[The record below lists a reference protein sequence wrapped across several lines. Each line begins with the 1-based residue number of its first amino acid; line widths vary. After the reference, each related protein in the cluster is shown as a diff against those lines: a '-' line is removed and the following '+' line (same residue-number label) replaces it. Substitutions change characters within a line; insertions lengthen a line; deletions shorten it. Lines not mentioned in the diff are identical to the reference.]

1 MMPPRRCGRRC
12 ATYCLGGAGREDS
25 SKPRVAKKAMKQRS
39 GSAAHD
45 DGTERPTGAA
55 ARRGAEADSAAA
67 ADAPGSGGKAQHT
80 KGAAALNGAA
90 ASRYQVME
98 PPSPPPGPAAP
109 DGFEMKQFFDVYAA
123 GPAAHYYYG
132 AAAPVSQ
139 GIGYGAPPPGLSPA
153 GGRSAA
159 GIGYGP
165 HMVQPYWVGARR
177 ARNLLVHAA
186 GGGLC
191 FVDRTRSRSR
201 RTLSA
206 RPSSRPQDGV
216 YGPPH
221 PGQPGD
227 GRGQPWIA
235 QRGDPRHQLGYTD
248 QPSADSRTPDGQ
260 RRWPLRPELCPPPPP
275 AARRQL
281 YYTAGYYDPRLLPAP
296 QAHDDYQ
303 RTPTAYLA
311 LPPPPPG
318 SPAAPQAAMRSPY
331 DDEGAALTQHAR
343 VASPDGLY
351 LHFADGRGTPAAGPP
366 RSAAT
371 EPGSSVPQGATP
383 LQWETQPSAGGAGRK
398 TRAQQLLEFAVAQSR
413 EEAAEE
419 QIHMALPVHTPQPD
433 KMQLYGSSPNQ
444 YGSSPQRAGAAPHES
459 GAVARGTE
467 YGRFASSPSAGDPNA
482 CARPVDGSAG
492 QRGAEAAAS
501 PQPPRLFSSGAMAVA
516 AARHAGMRVAMANHN
531 LAHPQTETREDRQ
544 FYYY

>member
-1 MMPPRRCGRRC
+1 MAPLLRSARASATAPRRQGC
-12 ATYCLGGAGREDS
+12 
-25 SKPRVAKKAMKQRS
+25 
-39 GSAAHD
+39 
-45 DGTERPTGAA
+45 RP
-55 ARRGAEADSAAA
+55 
-67 ADAPGSGGKAQHT
+67 P
-80 KGAAALNGAA
+80 
-90 ASRYQVME
+90 
-98 PPSPPPGPAAP
+98 
-109 DGFEMKQFFDVYAA
+109 
-123 GPAAHYYYG
+123 
-132 AAAPVSQ
+132 AAAPPQASATALTWCSRT
-139 GIGYGAPPPGLSPA
+139 GLAPGAPA
-153 GGRSAA
+153 TRSFT
-159 GIGYGP
+159 
-165 HMVQPYWVGARR
+165 RR
-177 ARNLLVHAA
+177 A
-186 GGGLC
+186 GGLC
-191 FVDRTRSRSR
+191 FDRTRSRSR

-235 QRGDPRHQLGYTD
+235 QGGDPRQQLGYTD
-248 QPSADSRTPDGQ
+248 QPSADIRTPDGQ

-281 YYTAGYYDPRLLPAP
+281 YDTAGYYDPRLLVPAP
-296 QAHDDYQ
+296 QAHDDYE

-371 EPGSSVPQGATP
+371 EPGSSVPPQGATP
-383 LQWETQPSAGGAGRK
+383 PRQWETQPSAGGAGRK